1 MNISLIIP
9 RATNK
14 PRNVDVLLMAIFR
27 KTEEKKKE
35 PSIFLSFQLIKRKQN
50 FSLLHIVIKW

>member
-1 MNISLIIP
+1 MNIPLIIP

-27 KTEEKKKE
+27 KTEEKKGTVH
-35 PSIFLSFQLIKRKQN
+35 LSVV
-50 FSLLHIVIKW
+50 STH

>member
-27 KTEEKKKE
+27 KTEEKKE
-35 PSIFLSFQLIKRKQN
+35 PSIFLSFQLIKRK
-50 FSLLHIVIKW
+50 

>member
-1 MNISLIIP
+1 MNIPLIIP

-27 KTEEKKKE
+27 KTEEKKE